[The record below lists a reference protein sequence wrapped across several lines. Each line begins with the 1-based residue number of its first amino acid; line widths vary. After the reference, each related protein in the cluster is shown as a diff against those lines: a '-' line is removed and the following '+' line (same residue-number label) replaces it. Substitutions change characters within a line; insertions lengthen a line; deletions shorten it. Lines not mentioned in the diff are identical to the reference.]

1 MATIVTLN
9 LSQPKDQ
16 TIPLFTITTLLW
28 KNTLHQNLAM
38 INKISSLTALCN
50 SSKKSRCIWKLWTS
64 LCSYTEISWMTSRR
78 IWSRSFL
85 WTWSRSSRM
94 GTTFITI
101 LFTTFSTESKR
112 LFNKKWLL
120 KKKLKLPRYS
130 TINQTGSDLTPKASL
145 SSLSLSLIICLRTHN
160 TDTNPSSPIKRVS
173 QSISTRKTPKILYL
187 QNNIWKMTSF
197 KKIKSKCEREK
208 SKPMTSNILRL
219 RVQMW
224 SP

>member
-9 LSQPKDQ
+9 LSQPKDR
-16 TIPLFTITTLLW
+16 TIPLFMITTLLW

-50 SSKKSRCIWKLWTS
+50 LNKKSRCIWKLWTS
-64 LCSYTEISWMTSRR
+64 LCSCIEILWMTSRR

-101 LFTTFSTESKR
+101 LFITFLTESKK

-120 KKKLKLPRYS
+120 KKKLKLPRYN
-130 TINQTGSDLTPKASL
+130 TINQTGSDLTPKASH
-145 SSLSLSLIICLRTHN
+145 S
-160 TDTNPSSPIKRVS
+160 
-173 QSISTRKTPKILYL
+173 
-187 QNNIWKMTSF
+187 
-197 KKIKSKCEREK
+197 
-208 SKPMTSNILRL
+208 
-219 RVQMW
+219 
-224 SP
+224 